1 MRGLL
6 IAPAILNL
14 LTSLFWITLGMPDN
28 TPVVAIGMFL
38 VVIGVLCLFYSR
50 LDESKLYDK
59 RKVILA
65 FGIIMIPFNFIS
77 AILLI
82 IASDRVGQNCAVQSL
97 NKDGVMADGV
107 LIEGEGA
114 NSQKTVVSKQVKKV
128 DGLLKL
134 GIAMVAI
141 AGVMISTTSWDII
154 SDITKMIIIALIG
167 VAFLGLSFF
176 SDKKLKLRGTTITY
190 WFLSMIAFS
199 LSIFMIGNYEVFG
212 NWFSVHGE
220 GSDVFVSVFLLFIS
234 ALLYITYRKFELPS
248 LFYIACFGVALAT
261 ALVVKFVAHDREV
274 CILVLTILVSLM
286 NFIPKSEKTE
296 IKVVKLFGIV
306 ISFMTTVLLVI
317 EELHPENEVIVIITA
332 LIQIANLTVLAVLD
346 KKEEIKVL
354 SGIGII
360 AIVTMALTGIYL
372 DLDDIAVLLINRSII
387 LAVTLLICGVIVRNK
402 KISNIILSVVLPL
415 LILSIIFTIEI
426 PVAIYIGCIT
436 LAMILL
442 GFFDKSFK
450 SIYIEGIIFLIAN
463 LVIQLWEFW
472 GLLPVWA
479 YLLIGGFSLIGVVT
493 VKELKKKED

>member
-6 IAPAILNL
+6 IAPAVLNM

-50 LDESKLYDK
+50 LDENKLYEK
-59 RKVILA
+59 RKVVLV

-82 IASDRVGQNCAVQSL
+82 IASDRIGQNCALQTTT
-97 NKDGVMADGV
+97 KDGVVENGV

-114 NSQKTVVSKQVKKV
+114 TSPKNVVSKEVKKV

-134 GIAMVAI
+134 GIAMVAV
-141 AGVMISTTSWDII
+141 AGVMISTTSWNII
-154 SDITKMIIIALIG
+154 SDITKMIIIAFIG
-167 VAFLGLSFF
+167 VAFLGLSIF
-176 SDKKLKLRGTTITY
+176 SDKKLKIKGTTITY

-199 LSIFMIGNYEVFG
+199 LSIFMLGYCEVLG
-212 NWFSVHGE
+212 NWFSVNGA
-220 GSDVFVSVFLLFIS
+220 GSDIFVSVLLLCIS
-234 ALLYITYRKFELPS
+234 AFLYITYRRFDMPS
-248 LFYIACFGVALAT
+248 LFYFACFGVALST
-261 ALVVKFVAHDREV
+261 ALVVKFVSNDREI
-274 CILVLTILVSLM
+274 CILVLTILVTLM
-286 NFIPKSEKTE
+286 NFIPKSEKIE

-306 ISFMTTVLLVI
+306 ISFMTTVLLII
-317 EELHPENEVIVIITA
+317 EEMNPTNDAIVIITA
-332 LIQIANLTVLAVLD
+332 LVQIVNLTLLAVLD
-346 KKEEIKVL
+346 QKEELKVL

-360 AIVTMALTGIYL
+360 SIVTMGLTSIYL
-372 DLDDIAVLLINRSII
+372 DLDKVFLLLINRSII

-402 KISNIILSVVLPL
+402 KISNIILSIVLPL
-415 LILSIIFTIEI
+415 LILSLIFTIEI

-442 GFFDKSFK
+442 GFFDKDFK
-450 SIYIEGIIFLIAN
+450 SVYVEGIVFLIAN

-493 VKELKKKED
+493 VKELKKKEN